1 MIKLVVGLGNHS
13 LPSTRHS
20 VGMSALN
27 HLADQLGI
35 KWSYDKKCLGFVA
48 NYQTEKYELMLLKPK
63 LAMNINGKSI
73 FRAVNLFRV
82 PVENIIL
89 VQDDLDK
96 PLGKIRVKLEGTAS
110 GHNGIKSTISAL
122 KTDKLKRYKI
132 GIGRPVDQNQ
142 VVDYVLEEFDN
153 VELLTVNQ
161 TLRECVNL
169 LLREV
174 QQTTT

>member
-1 MIKLVVGLGNHS
+1 MQ
-13 LPSTRHS
+13 
-20 VGMSALN
+20 LN
-27 HLADQLGI
+27 P
-35 KWSYDKKCLGFVA
+35 F
-48 NYQTEKYELMLLKPK
+48 LL
-63 LAMNINGKSI
+63 
-73 FRAVNLFRV
+73 
-82 PVENIIL
+82 
-89 VQDDLDK
+89 Q
-96 PLGKIRVKLEGTAS
+96 
-110 GHNGIKSTISAL
+110 
-122 KTDKLKRYKI
+122 KLKRYKI